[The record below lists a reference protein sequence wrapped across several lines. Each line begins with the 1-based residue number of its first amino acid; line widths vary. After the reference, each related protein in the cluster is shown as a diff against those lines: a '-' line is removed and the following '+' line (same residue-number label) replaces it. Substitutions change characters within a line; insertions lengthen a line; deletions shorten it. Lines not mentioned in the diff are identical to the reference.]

1 MNIYLTA
8 IVKSKE
14 GNSDVLKDLL
24 QQLVVDSRKEL
35 ACLQYDLHQDQEN
48 NNVFIFQEIWENQ
61 EGLDLH
67 NSQPHINRFISDSAD
82 FIDGKVTMYK
92 TDKIS

>member
-14 GNSDVLKDLL
+14 GSSDAMKPLL
-24 QQLVVDSRKEL
+24 QQLVVESRKEN

-48 NNVFIFQEIWENQ
+48 RNVFIFHEIWESQ
-61 EGLDLH
+61 EGRTLH
-67 NSQPHINRFISDSAD
+67 DSQPHIARFIADSAD
-82 FIDGKVTMYK
+82 FIDGTVQIYQ

>member
-1 MNIYLTA
+1 MNLYLTA

-14 GNSDVLKDLL
+14 GNSDAMKNIL
-24 QQLVVDSRKEL
+24 QQLVADSRKEH

-48 NNVFIFQEIWENQ
+48 NNVFIFQEIWENR
-61 EGLDLH
+61 EGWDLH

-82 FIDGKVTMYK
+82 IIDGTVTIYK